1 MSLTEAI
8 SHMLL
13 SAAVR
18 GELSHFFYNTTC
30 TLHFCNGLKAQGP
43 TDGGSAGRCNVTH
56 CDFLTRALRGLTK
69 QFVAKHSQMLFASK
83 AKAIAEIHKTNV
95 SMINLVILENSVQ
108 SQQMLLTE

>member
-1 MSLTEAI
+1 MHSWKSRFQAFAADDSTRNRA
-8 SHMLL
+8 SH
-13 SAAVR
+13 
-18 GELSHFFYNTTC
+18 
-30 TLHFCNGLKAQGP
+30 
-43 TDGGSAGRCNVTH
+43 
-56 CDFLTRALRGLTK
+56 DFLTRALRGLIT